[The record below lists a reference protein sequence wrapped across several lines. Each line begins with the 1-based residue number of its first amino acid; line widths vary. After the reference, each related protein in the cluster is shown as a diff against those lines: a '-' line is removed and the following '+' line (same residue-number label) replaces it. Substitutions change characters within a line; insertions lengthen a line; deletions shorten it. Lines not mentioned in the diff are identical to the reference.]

1 MPSSTRASTHR
12 IDTDGGPT
20 VAAYAPRDR
29 TRDLLKR
36 AFPRRHGHVVQCK
49 TAAEWTKLFSRTL
62 VDIAVIDVGAPTD
75 ETWTAAAFAPEFP
88 CTPFFGVAGLRVAD
102 APAIA
107 RCAGLDF
114 VDVLADGVDDGAMR
128 DLITPHAFTNRFSAA
143 LSPAATTLGLTLPVQ
158 RRAWEW
164 IVGQAGRPVRT
175 DLLAKELGVTREHL
189 SRSFATA
196 GAPNLKRI
204 IDLVRVIAAA
214 ELSKCSGYDAAD
226 VARVLDFASPS
237 HLASTAQR
245 VCGTRTASLAR
256 LRTGDIIERFLQGRG
271 RSRA

>member
-1 MPSSTRASTHR
+1 M
-12 IDTDGGPT
+12 
-20 VAAYAPRDR
+20 AAYAPRDR
-29 TRDLLKR
+29 TRELLKR
-36 AFPRRHGHVVQCK
+36 AFPRRHGQLLHCK
-49 TAAEWTKLFSRTL
+49 SAAEWTKLFSRTL
-62 VDIAVIDVGAPTD
+62 VDIAIVDVGAPTE
-75 ETWTAAAFAPEFP
+75 ETWVAAAFAPEFP

-128 DLITPHAFTNRFSAA
+128 ELITPHGFTSRFATA
-143 LSPAATTLGLTLPVQ
+143 LAPASTALGLASPVQ
-158 RRAWEW
+158 RRAWRW

-175 DLLAKELGVTREHL
+175 DLLATELGVTREHL

-214 ELSKCSGYDAAD
+214 ELSKSSGYDAAD

-271 RSRA
+271 RSRG

>member
-1 MPSSTRASTHR
+1 MPAGARR
-12 IDTDGGPT
+12 IETDGGPT
-20 VAAYAPRDR
+20 VAAYAPRER

-36 AFPRRHGHVVQCK
+36 AFPRRHGHVVHCK
-49 TAAEWTKLFSRTL
+49 TAAEWTKLFARSL
-62 VDIAVIDVGAPTD
+62 IDIAVVDVGAPTD
-75 ETWTAAAFAPEFP
+75 ETWTAAAFAQEFP

-128 DLITPHAFTNRFSAA
+128 DLIAPHAFTNRFSAA
-143 LSPAATTLGLTLPVQ
+143 LSPAATALGLASPVQ

-245 VCGTRTASLAR
+245 VSGTRTASLAR

-271 RSRA
+271 RSRG